1 MKIFAGLALV
11 AMAFSGV
18 ALSADMAFETA
29 SIKPTPANMPPR
41 NPMQVDS
48 GRVTLN
54 SWSLKMLI
62 EMAYGQPEW
71 RLDGANGWIDDNRY
85 DIAAKF
91 PQGADQKQLP
101 EMMKTLLIER
111 FALQTEQKSKSMKVY
126 GLTPLKGGAK
136 LKPSTQE
143 TTWDGHGGV
152 NSLMRS
158 GHLVFPDMTM
168 AGLAEILSSRTGKPV
183 IDQTNIPGKFAV
195 DLKWSAKEMDANGAS
210 TDGPSIFTA
219 LEEQLGLTLRTTTAP
234 VEVLAIRHA
243 APPSGN

>member
-1 MKIFAGLALV
+1 MKIFAGLALI
-11 AMAFSGV
+11 
-18 ALSADMAFETA
+18 ALASAPLRADMAFETA
-29 SIKPTPANMPPR
+29 SVKPAPANMPPR

-71 RLDGANGWIDDNRY
+71 KLDGASGWIDENRY

-91 PQGADQKQLP
+91 PEGADQKQLP

-111 FALQTEQKSKSMKVY
+111 FALQTETKSRSMKVY
-126 GLTPLKGGAK
+126 ALTPVKTGAK
-136 LKPSTQE
+136 LKPSTEATSFDAQGR
-143 TTWDGHGGV
+143 TKTVLVKGGV
-152 NSLMRS
+152 F
-158 GHLVFPDMTM
+158 FPDLTM
-168 AGLAEILSSRTGKPV
+168 DGLAAILASRIGKPV

-219 LEEQLGLTLRTTTAP
+219 IEEQLGLTLRSTTAP
-234 VEVLAIRHA
+234 VEVLSILHA

>member
-1 MKIFAGLALV
+1 MKSFTGIALLGLAC
-11 AMAFSGV
+11 GGP
-18 ALSADMAFETA
+18 ALCADMAFETA
-29 SIKPTPANMPPR
+29 SVKATPANMPPR

-54 SWSLKMLI
+54 SMSLKMLI
-62 EMAYGQPEW
+62 QMAYSLPEW
-71 RLDGANGWIDDNRY
+71 KLDGVTGWIDDNRY
-85 DIAAKF
+85 DVTAKF
-91 PQGADQKQLP
+91 PEGADQKQLP
-101 EMMKTLLIER
+101 QMLRTLIRER
-111 FALQTEQKSKSMKVY
+111 FALQTETKSKSMKVY
-126 GLTPLKGGAK
+126 ALTPVKTGAK

-143 TTWDGHGGV
+143 TVWDHGVV
-152 NSLMRS
+152 NGGMRP

-168 AGLAEILSSRTGKPV
+168 AGLAEILSSRIGKPV
-183 IDQTNIPGKFAV
+183 IDQTNISGQYAV